1 MAAPWGWRN
10 VLDERTILA
19 DIARRLLDY
28 DRDGATAMAPG
39 PHVHDPSTYT
49 DPARFAREREALFL
63 KTPQLVCFSSDLP
76 EAGSFRTFDA
86 LGVPLLLIRGEDGR
100 VRAFLNACAHR
111 GMRLKDGCGK
121 ARLLTCRYHA
131 WSYGLDGTLKAINA
145 EPTFGQVDKG
155 SYGLTELPA
164 AEDYGMVF
172 AAASPD
178 VGIDVEAMLGEL
190 APLFEHWDLGSLQH
204 IKSGEF
210 HVDTNWKLALDTFCE
225 GYHFG
230 SLHRDS
236 VADFALSNVS
246 DFMTFGPDGR
256 NHRLAFPNTTIRTW
270 HDMPES
276 EWGGADDIF
285 AQFQLVHFIYPNIS
299 LLISPR
305 ACEFFQ
311 IYPGPTVGQHVTHYS
326 SYWRGNAALDSDQA
340 RAEAEAHFDFIWQ
353 VVETED
359 YAAGAAVQRSLNSG
373 LVKRTTF
380 GRNEPALINM
390 HAAFDKA
397 LAPAEAV

>member
-1 MAAPWGWRN
+1 M
-10 VLDERTILA
+10 LDERTILA

-28 DRDGATAMAPG
+28 DREGTTAMAPR
-39 PHVHDPSTYT
+39 PHLHDPSSYT
-49 DPARFAREREALFL
+49 DPARFEREREALFL

-86 LGVPLLLIRGEDGR
+86 LGVPLLLIRGDDGR

-131 WSYGLDGTLKAINA
+131 WSYRLDGALKAINA
-145 EPTFGQVDKG
+145 EPTFGQVDKQ

-172 AAASPD
+172 AAASPG
-178 VGIDVEAMLGEL
+178 VEIDIEAMLGEL
-190 APLFEHWDLGSLQH
+190 APLFRHWDLGSLQH

-225 GYHFG
+225 GYHFA

-246 DFMTFGPDGR
+246 DFLTFGPDGR
-256 NHRLAFPNTTIRTW
+256 NHRLAFPNTTIRAW
-270 HDMPES
+270 HDAPEA
-276 EWGGADDIF
+276 EWGSADDIF

-305 ACEFFQ
+305 ACELFQ
-311 IYPGPTVGQHVTHYS
+311 IYPGPAVGQHVTHYS
-326 SYWRGNAALDSDQA
+326 SYWRGNAALDSDEA

-373 LVKRTTF
+373 LVRRTTF

-390 HAAFDKA
+390 HTAFERA
-397 LAPAEAV
+397 LAPVAAEAV